1 MKLFK
6 IEKGY
11 KFNGNLKRKEERY
24 FNENEITDFLN
35 EEILQYAESE
45 EEHKEMVED
54 IICNIENNFEI
65 YKNQYNGNYIK
76 FLNEEEKKDVI
87 EIVKGYFDVF
97 NED

>member
-11 KFNGNLKRKEERY
+11 IFNGNLKRKEERY

-35 EEILQYAESE
+35 EEIFQYAESE

-54 IICNIENNFEI
+54 IIYNIEKNFEI